1 MKKRR
6 SRKKQADVQRDLCD
20 VFDHFA
26 GVEAA
31 RYLDSLACLTNGYGT
46 PQARESLLQD
56 ARAADRFIRWRLAS
70 LKERMRVELDR
81 GVLKDIARIP
91 KKVRFAVL
99 RSAYLRDLLLQLL
112 LEIREFAA
120 RRRGDDE
127 KANRFAKLREVWS
140 LADKGRHLARTS
152 AGREALTLLRQLYV
166 YTTFTPLRTESL
178 RAKQE
183 AELSKPLLDAA
194 KSEQDDFEL
203 AFARAKKL
211 RAKRRP
217 ATLTEEGD
225 LRADLTFFGVFCQLF
240 DKKPPKPQELMKAFA
255 PHIYATLLDA
265 LKEGDE
271 KRVKNIERNWR
282 KLLNETQILRKK
294 KRGRP
299 RKGTD

>member
-6 SRKKQADVQRDLCD
+6 SRKRQNRALCD

-26 GVEAA
+26 SVEAA
-31 RYLDSLACLTNGYGT
+31 RYLDSIACLTNGYGT
-46 PQARESLLQD
+46 LQSRESLLQD

-70 LKERMRVELDR
+70 LKERMRVALDR
-81 GVLKDIARIP
+81 GVLKDIARMP
-91 KKVRFAVL
+91 NKVRFAVL

-112 LEIREFAA
+112 LEIREFAT
-120 RRRGDDE
+120 RRRGEDE
-127 KANRFAKLREVWS
+127 EANRFAKLRDFWN
-140 LADKGRHLARTS
+140 LADKGPHLARTK
-152 AGREALTLLRQLYV
+152 AGREALALLRQLYV
-166 YTTFTPLRTESL
+166 YTTLTPLRTPSL

-203 AFARAKKL
+203 AVARAKKL
-211 RAKRRP
+211 RAKRSP
-217 ATLTEEGD
+217 ARLTEEGD
-225 LRADLTFFGVFCQLF
+225 LRADLTFVGVLWQLF

-255 PHIYATLLDA
+255 PHIHATLLDA

-282 KLLNETQILRKK
+282 KLLNETQVLPKK
-294 KRGRP
+294 KHGRP